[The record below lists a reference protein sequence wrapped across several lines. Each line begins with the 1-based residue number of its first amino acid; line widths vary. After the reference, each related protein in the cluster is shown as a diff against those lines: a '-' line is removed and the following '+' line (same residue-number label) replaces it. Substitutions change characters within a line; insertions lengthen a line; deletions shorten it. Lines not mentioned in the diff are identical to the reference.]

1 MRVKAALV
9 TAVTALLVLSAGC
22 ATEANRN
29 PVPMHLMPE
38 ATVPGMGPIRYWG
51 DEMPKEAVEELR
63 RKIPYMARLAESPP
77 EHGRPVV
84 NFLAISSGGDDGAF
98 AAGLL
103 VGWTQSGR
111 RPRFEIVTGVSAGAL
126 IAPLAFLGP
135 AYDRQLTAMWTRYGT
150 QDLIVKRPLAAL
162 FAGAALADTGPLADL
177 ISYYIDQRFLDAIA
191 AEYRRGR
198 ILLVE
203 TTNLDA
209 QRPVVWNM
217 TAIAASRHPRALNL
231 FRQVLLASASVPG
244 IFPPVHIRVEAGGEL
259 REEMHVD
266 GGTTQK
272 VFIAPLQLRL
282 SMLDP
287 LYSAPPLRRIYV
299 ISNTKLAPE
308 WEPPRNDTR
317 AIAERS
323 LRTLSKSQGAGDL
336 IRLYV
341 LAKRDGAEFNLA
353 AIPSSF
359 RPKSKEPFDR
369 HYMRALFDVG
379 FVDGRDGYR
388 WLSAPPEIGA
398 TEESDGSDH

>member
-1 MRVKAALV
+1 MQVKPALV
-9 TAVTALLVLSAGC
+9 TAVTALLVLNAGC

-38 ATVPGMGPIRYWG
+38 ASVPGMGPVRYWG

-63 RKIPYMARLAESPP
+63 RKIPYMPRLAESPP
-77 EHGRPVV
+77 EHGKPVV

-103 VGWTQSGR
+103 AGWTQSGR

-150 QDLIVKRPLAAL
+150 QDLIVKRPLAAM
-162 FAGAALADTGPLADL
+162 FGGAALADTGPLAEL
-177 ISYYIDQRFLDAIA
+177 IAYYIDQPFLDAVA

-198 ILLVE
+198 ILLIE

-217 TAIAASRHPRALNL
+217 TAIAGSRHPRALSL

-341 LAKRDGAEFNLA
+341 LATRDGAEFNLA

-359 RPKSKEPFDR
+359 RPKSKEAFDR

-379 FVDGRDGYR
+379 FVEGRGGYR
-388 WLSAPPEIGA
+388 WLSAPPELGA
-398 TEESDGSDH
+398 TEESDGSDR